1 MIDKAIKATTQEHL
15 DIYTITDHLVV
26 LKDGSV
32 ALVIQTTAINFNLL
46 SEEEQDATI
55 FAYASLLNSLSFSV
69 QVLIRS
75 SKKDIS
81 DYINLLDEKLE
92 ETQNQKVKEQL
103 IKYRSFV
110 KNLVKDNNVLEKRFY
125 IVVPFTALEMGLK
138 ASQLNPFAKEP
149 QKPPYDLDYIL
160 NKAKLTLYPRRDHL
174 IRQLGRIG
182 LRAKQVETRDLVNL
196 YYKIYNKDNKDEIVN
211 LPINEDTPVPEV
223 GADSSSS
230 IPTTSTP
237 TPQTPA
243 STTSTP
249 SVS

>member
-15 DIYTITDHLVV
+15 DIYTVTDHLVV

-55 FAYASLLNSLSFSV
+55 YAYASLLNSLSFSI

-81 DYINLLDEKLE
+81 DYIDLLDEKLE

-103 IKYRSFV
+103 IKYRGFV

-149 QKPPYDLDYIL
+149 QKPPYELDYIL

-196 YYKIYNKDNKDEIVN
+196 YYRIYNRDNKDEIVN
-211 LPINEDTPVPEV
+211 LPINENTPVPEV
-223 GADSSSS
+223 GVD
-230 IPTTSTP
+230 
-237 TPQTPA
+237 A
-243 STTSTP
+243 STTIPVTTP
-249 SVS
+249 PQDQPTVAQPTTTTS